1 MSSFEKDLE
10 DLQETIRQI
19 ELEKSNLFEHQQKK
33 DKNYRETVQNLQTIY
48 ENILK
53 ERHMQIEKLQ
63 LENAEL
69 KFLILITKTEE
80 EDTPLVYKVE

>member
-1 MSSFEKDLE
+1 MCPFEKYLE

-19 ELEKSNLFEHQQKK
+19 ELEKSNLFEHQQRQ

-53 ERHMQIEKLQ
+53 EKHMQIEKLQ

-69 KFLILITKTEE
+69 KCLITKTED

>member
-19 ELEKSNLFEHQQKK
+19 ELEKSNLFEHQQRQ

-53 ERHMQIEKLQ
+53 ERYMQIEKLQ

-69 KFLILITKTEE
+69 KFLITKTEE